1 MPFFNVNF
9 GLDDGYAHIIENS
22 EAFPDY
28 FSKVIL
34 KYLFHVFF
42 SRLIQRG
49 SKFLTHKI
57 CFGKN
62 ISTKTIT
69 IKLFL
74 DKISH

>member
-34 KYLFHVFF
+34 KLKIYFNYSPEEGLSLWYTKCVF
-42 SRLIQRG
+42 S
-49 SKFLTHKI
+49 SKDLTYFDNKLRI
-57 CFGKN
+57 N
-62 ISTKTIT
+62 Y
-69 IKLFL
+69 IK
-74 DKISH
+74 H